1 MKVLHRLL
9 VELADYVEHIEK
21 WPISTP
27 RWVPVQSNGFDC
39 GMYVIELIRA
49 PHLGQ
54 KIRIRV
60 LYFTE
65 FCSMSYSVALQPV
78 PNYNMVMQC
87 FHALVGTYCR
97 YKEGVSTKS
106 CHTC

>member
-1 MKVLHRLL
+1 MKALHHLL
-9 VELADYVEHIEK
+9 AEVADSPEHIDN

-27 RWVPVQSNGFDC
+27 RWVPVQSDGFDC
-39 GMYVIELIRA
+39 VMYVIELIRA

-54 KIRIRV
+54 KFPIRV

-78 PNYNMVMQC
+78 QNEV
-87 FHALVGTYCR
+87 F
-97 YKEGVSTKS
+97 
-106 CHTC
+106 